1 MARIAAIFCVFPM
14 ISACAAVSPRAR
26 IENRFLEFG
35 VSENRANCLAREL
48 DERLDRDDLADVADF
63 IGSLNEA
70 TSAGSALDAL
80 LGIDNAS
87 AAAAIVPSG
96 IACTFSG

>member
-1 MARIAAIFCVFPM
+1 MSRFAAFFCIFLM
-14 ISACAAVSPRAR
+14 ISACAAMSPRAR
-26 IENRFLEFG
+26 IKDRFVEFG
-35 VSENRANCLAREL
+35 VSENRASCLAKEL
-48 DERLDRDDLADVADF
+48 DDRLDRDDLADVADF

-70 TSAGSALDAL
+70 TSAGGALDAL